1 MIIRSWPSVSNTT
14 RPAGQPESRIAPDAL
29 IITSQTG
36 DVNVYIADWD
46 IWCETEEGSDLRK
59 GLLRAS

>member
-1 MIIRSWPSVSNTT
+1 MIIRSRPSVSNTT

-36 DVNVYIADWD
+36 DVNV
-46 IWCETEEGSDLRK
+46 
-59 GLLRAS
+59 